1 MQGPNL
7 LRFFKFLL
15 IVVVLL
21 VGFIA
26 ALFIA
31 SVEEQPLVVA
41 TSATQVNDA
50 ESVQELIAQ
59 IKQSVQDRTLDPV
72 SYTHLTLPTSDLV

>member
-59 IKQSVQDRTLDPV
+59 IKQSVQDRTLDQQIR
-72 SYTHLTLPTSDLV
+72 SLHN